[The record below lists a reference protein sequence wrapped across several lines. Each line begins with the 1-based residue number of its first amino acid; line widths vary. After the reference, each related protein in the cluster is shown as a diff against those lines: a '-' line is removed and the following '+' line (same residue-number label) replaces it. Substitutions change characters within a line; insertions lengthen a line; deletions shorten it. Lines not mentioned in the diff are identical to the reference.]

1 MEKRARGCLRVLT
14 GTMMGYA
21 RLGDVDGLRAYLSS
35 DAFVDLF
42 MGVAP
47 GRRQTVLR
55 SYSKAEVLCEAKARH
70 PLVHAKPIDMG
81 RVQKTDWS
89 DPARRAKLSEAYEV
103 AGGDHEKAARIL
115 GVTPG
120 SARHAKKR
128 YLDISPGSQ
137 DTS

>member
-1 MEKRARGCLRVLT
+1 MLT

-81 RVQKTDWS
+81 RAQKTDWS

-103 AGGDHEKAARIL
+103 AGGDHEKAARIR

-120 SARHAKKR
+120 SAPHAKKR
-128 YLDISPGSQ
+128 YLDISPGFEDIS
-137 DTS
+137 

>member
-1 MEKRARGCLRVLT
+1 
-14 GTMMGYA
+14 MMGYA

-42 MGVAP
+42 MGVDP

-81 RVQKTDWS
+81 RAQKTDRS
-89 DPARRAKLSEAYEV
+89 DPARRAKLFEAYAV

-128 YLDISPGSQ
+128 YLERASSR
-137 DTS
+137 